1 MPINGQDTRDELQTK
16 NNGLMREIDQLQT
29 QNFQQADQLRQM
41 KDIIEEKRH
50 TQQLAGW
57 AIDRALE
64 TIKLAPLIDPKDFAG
79 EAKGFGY
86 ANTMGAHVIDLAAK
100 FCAWVHASSA
110 PEVKNS
116 DAETMQ

>member
-64 TIKLAPLIDPKDFAG
+64 INKGHSMTAELIIKDAEKL
-79 EAKGFGY
+79 
-86 ANTMGAHVIDLAAK
+86 
-100 FCAWVHASSA
+100 CAWVHASSA
-110 PEVKNS
+110 PEVKNAG
-116 DAETMQ
+116 AETMQ

>member
-1 MPINGQDTRDELQTK
+1 MINGQETRDDLAAQK
-16 NNGLMREIDQLQT
+16 KRLLAEIDALQT
-29 QNFQQADQLRQM
+29 QTFTQSEQLRQM

-64 TIKLAPLIDPKDFAG
+64 VNKGNPALTAELIIKDA
-79 EAKGFGY
+79 E
-86 ANTMGAHVIDLAAK
+86 K

-110 PEVKNS
+110 REMKTE
-116 DAETMQ
+116 DAGTMQ